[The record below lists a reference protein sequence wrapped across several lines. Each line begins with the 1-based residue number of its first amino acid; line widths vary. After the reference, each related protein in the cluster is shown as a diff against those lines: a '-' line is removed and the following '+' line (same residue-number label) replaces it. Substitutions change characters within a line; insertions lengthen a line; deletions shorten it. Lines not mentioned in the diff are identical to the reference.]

1 MRLKLHVSM
10 RPKKSN
16 RIEEDA
22 LWITNISKKAIHL
35 SDLNVVIRPFTS
47 LNLID
52 KRHSDLTRAQVE
64 KSEKSGSLCRYKNYV
79 VVRKIAPGIEP
90 KMYLPFD
97 KDAVF
102 PTKHR
107 STVEPDNV
115 KYEELEVSDD
125 SFAADNAELAEADHL
140 GKWKK

>member
-1 MRLKLHVSM
+1 M
-10 RPKKSN
+10 RPRKSN
-16 RIEEDA
+16 KIQQDT

-35 SDLNVVIRPFTS
+35 SDLNVVIYPFTS

-52 KRHSDLTRAQVE
+52 NRHSDLTRAQVE
-64 KSEKSGSLCRYKNYV
+64 QSKKNGSLFKYQNYV
-79 VVRKIAPGIEP
+79 VVRSVAPGTP
-90 KMYLPFD
+90 PQMYLPFD
-97 KDAVF
+97 KDAIF
-102 PTKHR
+102 PSKHR

-125 SFAADNAELAEADHL
+125 SFAADNAELAESDHL